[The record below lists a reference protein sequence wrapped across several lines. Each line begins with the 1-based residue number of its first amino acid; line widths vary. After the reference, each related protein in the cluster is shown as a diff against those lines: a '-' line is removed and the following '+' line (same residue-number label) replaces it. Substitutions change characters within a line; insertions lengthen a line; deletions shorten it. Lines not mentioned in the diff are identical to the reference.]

1 MISLNQKNFILLFL
15 LINFC
20 ICERALIFVYE
31 HVRHGARGP
40 SSGYKAILNNGVDEY
55 GIKWGTDG
63 ELTQIGKRQHYYLGV
78 RNRLKYSNLINF
90 KEYNPKEI
98 LIHSTDYNRTHQSVL
113 SELYGMYEGLREAE
127 LKDDEPKFTMVNDKY
142 MKDNNT
148 NLFAQIHDELSNIG
162 NKVNSESFPVFNI
175 HKFPDKRIFLVDDC
189 IKLNNYRDE
198 KNGPQVKKFFDEF
211 DSKFLKAFKKI
222 MNKNED
228 FFHLYDT
235 MKSYTDHFICA
246 YDNKKDLSHLEKEE
260 LDLDAFYNFSKRFYG
275 HFIFNYFVDEYTSGL
290 EETHL
295 MQDVI
300 GYMIRRINNLN
311 EVTYKAP
318 KMVIDSGHDSTVGP
332 MARFLSSALKVKYHE
347 FCEFACNI
355 YLELYKEDDGKY
367 TVDYYLDDELIF
379 KEKEFYKEFKEPI
392 ESHYWNDT
400 YMDEFCGK
408 KEDSDIDN
416 SSKLSDYSNILFA
429 ISIVSSIL
437 FLIFITS
444 TIVIFR
450 RLKKLQKKLQE
461 NPLLNEETEGAELPA
476 LT

>member
-1 MISLNQKNFILLFL
+1 
-15 LINFC
+15 
-20 ICERALIFVYE
+20 
-31 HVRHGARGP
+31 
-40 SSGYKAILNNGVDEY
+40 
-55 GIKWGTDG
+55 
-63 ELTQIGKRQHYYLGV
+63 
-78 RNRLKYSNLINF
+78 
-90 KEYNPKEI
+90 
-98 LIHSTDYNRTHQSVL
+98 
-113 SELYGMYEGLREAE
+113 
-127 LKDDEPKFTMVNDKY
+127 
-142 MKDNNT
+142 
-148 NLFAQIHDELSNIG
+148 
-162 NKVNSESFPVFNI
+162 
-175 HKFPDKRIFLVDDC
+175 
-189 IKLNNYRDE
+189 
-198 KNGPQVKKFFDEF
+198 
-211 DSKFLKAFKKI
+211 
-222 MNKNED
+222 
-228 FFHLYDT
+228 
-235 MKSYTDHFICA
+235 
-246 YDNKKDLSHLEKEE
+246 
-260 LDLDAFYNFSKRFYG
+260 
-275 HFIFNYFVDEYTSGL
+275 
-290 EETHL
+290 
-295 MQDVI
+295 
-300 GYMIRRINNLN
+300 MIRRINNLN

-450 RLKKLQKKLQE
+450 RLKKLQQKLQE